1 MVLIMSSES
10 HTVSPAL
17 PFDSVSGDVK
27 VIPLHRMLK
36 INFWFLFTFFYYF
49 VCIFW
54 CYYL

>member
-27 VIPLHRMLK
+27 VIPLRRMLK
-36 INFWFLFTFFYYF
+36 INF
-49 VCIFW
+49 
-54 CYYL
+54 